1 MTHVW
6 IVTTM
11 WHPGS
16 ALGDAAG
23 PAGIML
29 VFDNE
34 AGARSVVDAIDEA
47 RAAAVSHRQHHFV
60 YTPNG
65 TLELV
70 GDTTTLQGP
79 LPVLS

>member
-11 WHPGS
+11 WDPFT
-16 ALGDAAG
+16 AIGDAGG

-34 AGARSVVDAIDEA
+34 GAARSVFDAIEEA
-47 RAAAVSHRQHHFV
+47 RSAAAAHGQHHFV
-60 YTPNG
+60 YAPNG
-65 TLELV
+65 TLDLV
-70 GDTTTLQGP
+70 GDYTELQGP
-79 LPVLS
+79 VPVLS

>member
-1 MTHVW
+1 
-6 IVTTM
+6 M

-16 ALGDAAG
+16 ALGDAGG
-23 PAGIML
+23 PADIML

-34 AGARSVVDAIDEA
+34 GTARSVVVAIDEA

-60 YTPNG
+60 YAPNG

-70 GDTTTLQGP
+70 GDYTELQGP
-79 LPVLS
+79 VPVLS